1 MTERNE
7 LDQLHVREVFDA
19 DSRPAFIIDLDPDD
33 EVSSITGL
41 VLKPV
46 FVNSAL
52 RLHQRLLDVVTGVE
66 VTDKP
71 GLADAPTYKDF
82 KSWVMSMTKH
92 DDSKDVFPLFFE
104 FENLLWTGSTV
115 RRRWRI
121 ITGNM
126 LWKQNISSRDISSG
140 PIEVAISGT
149 SVVSRKADGSQVAS
163 EKASIG
169 ASDGT
174 SNSYSQGVPSSSK
187 QAERLEFSKT
197 SLGSSSANSSG
208 GKSGISLS
216 RPEKACPDWTA
227 EHPKGKLTPHI
238 EFARSI
244 NWGSTGLGA
253 MSSWSP
259 ELRQI
264 ANLAMGDPHPISV

>member
-1 MTERNE
+1 MDEANE
-7 LDQLHVREVFDA
+7 LDQLNVTEVFDA

-33 EVSSITGL
+33 EGSPATGL
-41 VLKPV
+41 LKPA

-66 VTDKP
+66 ATDKP
-71 GLADAPTYKDF
+71 VSANAPTYKDF
-82 KSWVMSMTKH
+82 RSWVTSTTKH

-121 ITGNM
+121 ISGNM
-126 LWKQNISSRDISSG
+126 LWKQNVPLSDISSG
-140 PIEVAISGT
+140 PIEAAVAGT
-149 SVVSRKADGSQVAS
+149 PVVSRKANESQIAS
-163 EKASIG
+163 ER

-174 SNSYSQGVPSSSK
+174 SNSGSKGVPNSSK
-187 QAERLEFSKT
+187 QAERLDFSKT
-197 SLGSSSANSSG
+197 SLGSSSGNSSG
-208 GKSGISLS
+208 VKSGISLS

-227 EHPKGKLTPHI
+227 EDPKGTLTAHM
-238 EFARSI
+238 ELARSI
-244 NWGSTGLGA
+244 NWASTGLGA